1 MFRVGTLAAHT
12 PDMAASM
19 QKHLGH
25 FLRKRRGEMT
35 LPAYARKLGIS
46 SSSLHRME
54 MGEQNVTLTTLERL
68 LKRLKCRAGDIFDDR
83 DS

>member
-1 MFRVGTLAAHT
+1 VGTLAAHT
-12 PDMAASM
+12 AGMAASM
-19 QKHLGH
+19 QKQLGQ

-54 MGEQNVTLTTLERL
+54 MGEQNVTLKTLELL
-68 LKRLKCRAGDIFDDR
+68 LKRLKCNAADVFNLK
-83 DS
+83 

>member
-1 MFRVGTLAAHT
+1 VGTLAAQT
-12 PDMAASM
+12 ADMAAFM
-19 QKHLGH
+19 QKQLGQ

-54 MGEQNVTLTTLERL
+54 MGEQNVTLKTLELL
-68 LKRLKCRAGDIFDDR
+68 LKRLKCKAADVFDKPNA
-83 DS
+83 